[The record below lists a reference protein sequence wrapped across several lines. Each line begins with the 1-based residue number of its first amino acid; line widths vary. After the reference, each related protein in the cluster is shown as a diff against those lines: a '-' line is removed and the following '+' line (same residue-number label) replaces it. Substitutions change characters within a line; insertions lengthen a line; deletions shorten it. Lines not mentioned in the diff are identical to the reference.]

1 MSNPTVVELVNV
13 SVRYETPNYKS
24 HTFKEFVFNKIR
36 GLDGKQV
43 IDAVKNATFSIKA
56 GECVA
61 FLGHNGSGKSTLL
74 RVVAGI
80 LPINKEGKMNVVGR
94 IAPMIE
100 ISAGFDP
107 ELSGYENIYLSCTLM
122 GLSTFEIDSR
132 IKDIIE
138 FSELQ
143 KFIDM
148 PLKNYS
154 SGMLARLGF
163 ACATAVDPDII
174 LADEVLAVGDANFEL
189 KCLDKIARLRESGT
203 TVILVS
209 HSQAA
214 VEKFCSRGI
223 VFYEGEIKCDAP
235 IAEAVAVH
243 NHWLEY
249 RRTQH

>member
-1 MSNPTVVELVNV
+1 M
-13 SVRYETPNYKS
+13 R
-24 HTFKEFVFNKIR
+24 
-36 GLDGKQV
+36 
-43 IDAVKNATFSIKA
+43 
-56 GECVA
+56 
-61 FLGHNGSGKSTLL
+61 
-74 RVVAGI
+74 
-80 LPINKEGKMNVVGR
+80 VVGR

-132 IKDIIE
+132 ISEIID

-189 KCLDKIARLRESGT
+189 KCLDKIARLREKGT

-214 VEKFCSRGI
+214 VEKFCTRGI
-223 VFYEGEIKCDAP
+223 VFYEGEIKCDGP
-235 IAEAVAVH
+235 ISQAVEEH
-243 NHWLEY
+243 NKWLEY
-249 RRTQH
+249 RRKQH